1 MLKITGVLHT
11 GSACPRENVISDFY
25 NLKWRLKV
33 NQSKTSFTKQN
44 KKKTGYV
51 RRLYFNIT
59 IYANNHS

>member
-51 RRLYFNIT
+51 R
-59 IYANNHS
+59 